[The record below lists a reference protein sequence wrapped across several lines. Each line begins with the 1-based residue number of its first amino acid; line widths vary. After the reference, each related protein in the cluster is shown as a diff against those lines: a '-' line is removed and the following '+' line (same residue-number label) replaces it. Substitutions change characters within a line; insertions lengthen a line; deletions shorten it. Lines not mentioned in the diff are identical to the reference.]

1 MSRSR
6 MSETLSSQRRAT
18 PSWLDP
24 LGRRAGRS
32 PALGALIPSLRTLAR
47 RFAQDNLAQT
57 AGSLTFTTLISLVP
71 LLTVAL
77 AVFTAFP
84 AFDRL
89 QGQVQAHLAQS
100 MLPEGLSDKVYHYL
114 SDFAARAK
122 GLGVVSVIFL
132 ILTATSMMLTVD
144 RALNAIWRTPR
155 PRPLAQRV
163 LLYWAGFTLGPLVLG
178 ASIGLMS
185 YVAGA
190 HRGLLHHLPG
200 GASVLLSLASW
211 AVMAVALA
219 ALFRFIP
226 NTEVLWRDA
235 LIGGVVA
242 ALAFSLGGRAL
253 AWYFSTVTT
262 YTAVY
267 GTFAILPLLLLWIDF
282 SWIAVL
288 VGAMIAAYLPSLRVR
303 AIRLGSYA
311 GAEFLGAVQV
321 LKQLYDTRQAPNCG
335 LQAAVLSRRLRVDP
349 LQLQDLLTVLERL
362 GWVGK
367 VAARARG
374 PSRWALLCDP
384 QTTSVGPLIDALL
397 LDKKHAARTSA
408 LLGQMLSDNER
419 VWSLERLLADPAVT
433 AGSSASATTSPSPPS
448 DSSAGA

>member
-1 MSRSR
+1 MSRLRPSD
-6 MSETLSSQRRAT
+6 TLIA
-18 PSWLDP
+18 
-24 LGRRAGRS
+24 
-32 PALGALIPSLRTLAR
+32 SLRTLAK

-84 AFDRL
+84 AFDKM
-89 QGQVQAHLAQS
+89 QGEVQAHLAQS
-100 MLPEGLSDKVYHYL
+100 MLPDGISDKVYHYL
-114 SDFAARAK
+114 SDFAAKAK
-122 GLGVVSVIFL
+122 GLGLVSVIFL
-132 ILTATSMMLTVD
+132 IITATSMMLTVD

-155 PRPLAQRV
+155 PRSLAQRV

-200 GASVLLSLASW
+200 GASALLSLTSW
-211 AVMAVALA
+211 AVMAMALA
-219 ALFRFIP
+219 AMFRFIP
-226 NTEVLWRDA
+226 NTEVNWRDA

-267 GTFAILPLLLLWIDF
+267 GTFATLPLLLLWLYF

-303 AIRLGSYA
+303 AIRLDGYA
-311 GAEFLGAVQV
+311 GAAFLSAVHV
-321 LKQLYDTRQAPNCG
+321 LKLLHQAREAPDCG
-335 LQAAVLSRRLRVDP
+335 LQAAELSKRLRIDP
-349 LQLQDLLTVLERL
+349 LQLQELLTVLEQL
-362 GWVGK
+362 GWAGR
-367 VAARARG
+367 VAAKNRG

-384 QTTSVGPLIDALL
+384 HATPLGPLIDVLL
-397 LDKKHAARTSA
+397 LDKRHAAHTSA
-408 LLGQMLSDNER
+408 LLGHMLSDDER
-419 VWSLERLLADPAVT
+419 DWTLDQLLSEQQLTADAST
-433 AGSSASATTSPSPPS
+433 SATAPTSLPSS
-448 DSSAGA
+448 

>member
-1 MSRSR
+1 MSRPR
-6 MSETLSSQRRAT
+6 TSETHASHRRAA
-18 PSWLDP
+18 PGWLVSR
-24 LGRRAGRS
+24 GESAR
-32 PALGALIPSLRTLAR
+32 GALIPVLRTLAR

-71 LLTVAL
+71 LLTVVL

-89 QGQVQAHLAQS
+89 QGQVQSHLAQS
-100 MLPEGLSDKVYHYL
+100 MLPEALSDKVSRYL

-122 GLGVVSVIFL
+122 GLGVVSVLFL
-132 ILTATSMMLTVD
+132 IVTATSMMLTVD

-200 GASVLLSLASW
+200 VASVLLGLASW
-211 AVMAVALA
+211 AVMAAALA
-219 ALFRFIP
+219 AMFRFIP
-226 NTEVLWRDA
+226 NTEVQWRDA

-242 ALAFSLGGRAL
+242 AMAFSLGGRAL
-253 AWYFSTVTT
+253 AWYFSSVTT

-267 GTFAILPLLLLWIDF
+267 GAFATLPLLLLWIDF

-288 VGAMIAAYLPSLRVR
+288 VGAMIAAYLPSLRGR
-303 AIRLGSYA
+303 AIRHDGYA
-311 GAEFLGAVQV
+311 GAEFLGAMQV
-321 LKQLYDTRQAPNCG
+321 LEQLHHAQQAPDCG
-335 LQAAVLSRRLRVDP
+335 LSAAALSRRRKRP
-349 LQLQDLLTVLERL
+349 
-362 GWVGK
+362 
-367 VAARARG
+367 AN
-374 PSRWALLCDP
+374 PSF
-384 QTTSVGPLIDALL
+384 Q
-397 LDKKHAARTSA
+397 
-408 LLGQMLSDNER
+408 
-419 VWSLERLLADPAVT
+419 
-433 AGSSASATTSPSPPS
+433 
-448 DSSAGA
+448 

>member
-1 MSRSR
+1 MPR
-6 MSETLSSQRRAT
+6 LSL
-18 PSWLDP
+18 PE
-24 LGRRAGRS
+24 
-32 PALGALIPSLRTLAR
+32 ALKASLRTLAT

-57 AGSLTFTTLISLVP
+57 AASLTFTTLISLVP

-89 QGQVQAHLAQS
+89 QGQLQAHLAQQ
-100 MLPEGLSDKVYHYL
+100 MLPEGLSDKVTHYL

-163 LLYWAGFTLGPLVLG
+163 LIYWAGFTLGPLVLG

-211 AVMAVALA
+211 ALMAVALA
-219 ALFRFIP
+219 AMFRFIP
-226 NTEVLWRDA
+226 NTEVQWRDA
-235 LIGGVVA
+235 LTGGVVA

-253 AWYFSTVTT
+253 AWYFSSVTT

-267 GTFAILPLLLLWIDF
+267 GTFAALPLLLLWIDF
-282 SWIAVL
+282 SWLAVL
-288 VGAMIAAYLPSLRVR
+288 VGAMIAAYAPTLRGR
-303 AIRLGSYA
+303 AIRHEGYA

-321 LKQLYDTRQAPNCG
+321 LRQLYRARQAPNCG
-335 LQAAVLSRRLRVDP
+335 LSAAALSRRLRLDP

-367 VAARARG
+367 VATADRG
-374 PSRWALLCDP
+374 PARWALLCDP
-384 QTTSVGPLIDALL
+384 QTTSIEPLIGALL
-397 LDKKHAARTSA
+397 LDQEHARRTSA
-408 LLGQMLSDNER
+408 LLA
-419 VWSLERLLADPAVT
+419 RLFGAEARGCTLDQLLGEQPVKG
-433 AGSSASATTSPSPPS
+433 AGSASATTSPSLPS
-448 DSSAGA
+448 DSAAGA

>member
-1 MSRSR
+1 MSRLRPSD
-6 MSETLSSQRRAT
+6 TLIA
-18 PSWLDP
+18 
-24 LGRRAGRS
+24 
-32 PALGALIPSLRTLAR
+32 SLRTLAK

-84 AFDRL
+84 AFDKM
-89 QGQVQAHLAQS
+89 QGEVQAHLAQS
-100 MLPEGLSDKVYHYL
+100 MLPDGISDKVYHYL
-114 SDFAARAK
+114 SDFAAKAK
-122 GLGVVSVIFL
+122 GLGLVSVIFL
-132 ILTATSMMLTVD
+132 IITATSMMLTVD

-155 PRPLAQRV
+155 PRSLAQRV

-200 GASVLLSLASW
+200 GASALLSLTSW
-211 AVMAVALA
+211 AVMAMALA
-219 ALFRFIP
+219 AMFRFIP
-226 NTEVLWRDA
+226 NTEVNWRDA

-267 GTFAILPLLLLWIDF
+267 GTFATLPLLLLWLYF

-303 AIRLGSYA
+303 AIRLDGYA
-311 GAEFLGAVQV
+311 GAAFLSAVHV
-321 LKQLYDTRQAPNCG
+321 LKLLHQAREAPDCG
-335 LQAAVLSRRLRVDP
+335 LQAAELSKRLRIDP
-349 LQLQDLLTVLERL
+349 LQLQELLTVLEQL
-362 GWVGK
+362 GWAGR
-367 VAARARG
+367 VAAKNRG

-384 QTTSVGPLIDALL
+384 HATPLGPLIDVLL
-397 LDKKHAARTSA
+397 LDKRHAAHTSA
-408 LLGQMLSDNER
+408 LLGHMLSDDER
-419 VWSLERLLADPAVT
+419 DWTLDQLLSEQQLTADASTSAAAPTSLP
-433 AGSSASATTSPSPPS
+433 SS
-448 DSSAGA
+448 

>member
-1 MSRSR
+1 MSRPR
-6 MSETLSSQRRAT
+6 TSETHASHRRAA
-18 PSWLDP
+18 PGWLVSRGEP
-24 LGRRAGRS
+24 TR
-32 PALGALIPSLRTLAR
+32 GALLPALRTLAR

-57 AGSLTFTTLISLVP
+57 AGSLTLTTLISLVR
-71 LLTVAL
+71 LLTVVL

-89 QGQVQAHLAQS
+89 QGQVQSHLAQS
-100 MLPEGLSDKVYHYL
+100 MLPEALSDKVYHYL

-122 GLGVVSVIFL
+122 GLGVVSVLFL
-132 ILTATSMMLTVD
+132 IVTATSMMLTVD

-200 GASVLLSLASW
+200 VASVLLSLASW
-211 AVMAVALA
+211 AVMAAALA
-219 ALFRFIP
+219 AMFRFIP
-226 NTEVLWRDA
+226 NTEVQWRDA

-242 ALAFSLGGRAL
+242 AMAFSLGGRAL
-253 AWYFSTVTT
+253 AWYFSSVTT

-267 GTFAILPLLLLWIDF
+267 GTFATLPLLLLWIDF

-288 VGAMIAAYLPSLRVR
+288 VGAMIAAYLPSLRGR
-303 AIRLGSYA
+303 AIRHDGYA

-321 LKQLYDTRQAPNCG
+321 LKQLHHAQQAPDCG
-335 LQAAVLSRRLRVDP
+335 LSAAALSRRLQLDP

-367 VAARARG
+367 IAPGARG
-374 PSRWALLCDP
+374 PSRWALLCNP
-384 QTTSVGPLIDALL
+384 KTATVGPLIDALL
-397 LDKKHAARTSA
+397 LDKRHAMRTSP
-408 LLGQMLSDNER
+408 LLGHLLSDDER
-419 VWSLERLLADPAVT
+419 DWSLDRLLTDPAVT

-448 DSSAGA
+448 D

>member
-1 MSRSR
+1 MSRLR
-6 MSETLSSQRRAT
+6 PSE
-18 PSWLDP
+18 
-24 LGRRAGRS
+24 
-32 PALGALIPSLRTLAR
+32 ALIASLRTLAR

-84 AFDRL
+84 AFSKL
-89 QGQVQAHLAQS
+89 QGQVQAHLTQS
-100 MLPEGLSDKVYHYL
+100 MLPDGMSDKVYHYL
-114 SDFAARAK
+114 SDFAAKAK
-122 GLGVVSVIFL
+122 SLGVASVLFL
-132 ILTATSMMLTVD
+132 IVTATSMMLTVD

-190 HRGLLHHLPG
+190 HRGLLHQLPG
-200 GASVLLSLASW
+200 GAGTLLSMASW
-211 AVMAVALA
+211 AVMAAALA
-219 ALFRFIP
+219 AMFRFIP
-226 NTEVLWRDA
+226 NTEVDWRDA
-235 LIGGVVA
+235 LIGGLVA

-267 GTFAILPLLLLWIDF
+267 VTFAALPLLLLWLYF

-303 AIRLGSYA
+303 AIRRDGYA
-311 GAEFLGAVQV
+311 GADFLNAVLAV
-321 LKQLYDTRQAPNCG
+321 RLLHRAREAPDCG
-335 LQAAVLSRRLRVDP
+335 LPSDVLSQRLRMDP
-349 LQLQDLLTVLERL
+349 LQLRELLTVLESL
-362 GWVGK
+362 GWVGR
-367 VAARARG
+367 VAPKQRG
-374 PSRWALLCDP
+374 KSRWALLCDP
-384 QTTSVGPLIDALL
+384 QTTPIGPLIDALL
-397 LDKKHAARTSA
+397 LDKQRALHASP
-408 LLGQMLSDNER
+408 LLGRMLSDDER
-419 VWSLERLLADPAVT
+419 DWTLAHLLSEPEASNAPSV
-433 AGSSASATTSPSPPS
+433 SATTSPSPPS
-448 DSSAGA
+448 S

>member
-1 MSRSR
+1 MPRLRPSD
-6 MSETLSSQRRAT
+6 TLLA
-18 PSWLDP
+18 
-24 LGRRAGRS
+24 
-32 PALGALIPSLRTLAR
+32 SLRTLAR

-71 LLTVAL
+71 LLTVVL

-84 AFDRL
+84 AFDRM
-89 QGQVQAHLAQS
+89 QGQIQAHLAQT
-100 MLPEGLSDKVYHYL
+100 MLPDGISDKVYHYL
-114 SDFAARAK
+114 SDFAAKAK
-122 GLGVVSVIFL
+122 SLGVVSVVFL
-132 ILTATSMMLTVD
+132 IVTATSMMLTVD

-155 PRPLAQRV
+155 PRSLAQRV

-185 YVAGA
+185 FVAGA

-200 GASVLLSLASW
+200 GASALLSFASW

-226 NTEVLWRDA
+226 NTEVRWRDA
-235 LIGGVVA
+235 LIGGFVA

-267 GTFAILPLLLLWIDF
+267 GTFAALPLLLLWIYF

-303 AIRLGSYA
+303 AIRLDGYA
-311 GAEFLGAVQV
+311 GAEFLNAVQV
-321 LKQLYDTRQAPNCG
+321 LKLLHGARLAPDCG
-335 LQAAVLSRRLRVDP
+335 LPADQLSKRLRIDP

-362 GWVGK
+362 GWIGK
-367 VAARARG
+367 VAAKPRS
-374 PSRWALLCDP
+374 PSRWALLCNP
-384 QTTSVGPLIDALL
+384 EATPLGPLIDAVL
-397 LDKKHAARTSA
+397 LDKKRAAHTSA
-408 LLGQMLSDNER
+408 LLGHMLSDEER
-419 VWSLERLLADPAVT
+419 DWSLAQLLSEPPVT
-433 AGSSASATTSPSPPS
+433 ADASASATTSPSRPS
-448 DSSAGA
+448 N